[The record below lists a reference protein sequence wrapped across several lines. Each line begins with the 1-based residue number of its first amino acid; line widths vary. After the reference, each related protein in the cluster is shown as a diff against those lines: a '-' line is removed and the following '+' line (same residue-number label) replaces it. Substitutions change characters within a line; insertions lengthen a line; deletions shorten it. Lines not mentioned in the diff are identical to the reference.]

1 MPVLAYPFTP
11 TMSNTQEQA
20 YSILEARLQE
30 RGVDVDAVREALK
43 SQIIE
48 TPSWGYADS
57 GTRFGVFPQPGA
69 AITILEK
76 LEDAAQ
82 VHRYTGIAPLVA
94 THVLWDLTED
104 YSAVNQQAQALGVRI
119 GSINPNCF
127 QDR

>member
-1 MPVLAYPFTP
+1 MTG
-11 TMSNTQEQA
+11 NQQQA
-20 YSILEARLQE
+20 YSLLVERLRE
-30 RGVDVDAVREALK
+30 RQVDVEAVKRSLK
-43 SQIIE
+43 RQVIE

-82 VHRYTGIAPLVA
+82 VHRHTGIAPLVA
-94 THVLWDLTED
+94 THVLWDMAD
-104 YSAVNQQAQALGVRI
+104 DPAAVVQRAGERGVRI
-119 GSINPNCF
+119 GSIDSNRF